1 MKPEEIYEKIEKGSP
16 LTREESAWLDA
27 QLESSEQMQM
37 ASLIRELPEKPPSFS
52 WRDSLS
58 ARLLSEVSKRRGFW
72 AKLGLTPVA
81 GSSLAAVTAAAILMA
96 VVFRVPTTSEQK
108 LGADTLLQWHEEA
121 IASTALPGDG
131 TELDGFS
138 VTTPQRKIDDTDDL
152 LYGGS
157 LHAL

>member
-1 MKPEEIYEKIEKGSP
+1 MKPEEIYEKIEKGSS

-27 QLESSEQMQM
+27 QLESSEQLQV

-58 ARLLSEVSKRRGFW
+58 TRILSEVRKRRGFW
-72 AKLGLTPVA
+72 ARLGLTPVA
-81 GSSLAAVTAAAILMA
+81 GSSLAAAAGAAIFFA
-96 VVFRVPTTSEQK
+96 VVFRPATSEQR

-138 VTTPQRKIDDTDDL
+138 VTAPQRKIDDTDDL

-157 LHAL
+157 LHSL